1 VNNYDYPGRYKPFAA
16 QRTTANFLALHP
28 RAFVLSDM
36 GTGKTLAALWAAD
49 AVMHSNPGLK
59 CLIVAPLSTLR
70 RVWEDTIF
78 ANFLGRRTCTVL
90 YGNKRKRADLLAE
103 HHDFYIINPEGLEVL
118 KKELDLTQRPDI
130 RMVIVDEA
138 SMYKDRSTAR
148 HALARKLVA
157 SRDYLWM
164 MTGTPTPNGPTD
176 AYGIAKLVNNCYGES
191 FAGFQNRTMMKF
203 SQFVWKPRSGAHA
216 EVHRLLQPSVRF
228 AIGDCMDLPPCTT
241 QRREVDLSPDQ
252 QKAFKELK
260 RDYVLMTKAG
270 PITAANEAV
279 LRSKLIQLSCGAIYG
294 EGRRIEQ
301 VDCAPRVK
309 ALREAMEQCNEKIII
324 FAPLTSVIT
333 MLSEELKDYSVGI
346 VRGSSDGGPSEKE
359 RNQTLADFM
368 SKDKPRVLIAH
379 PRTMAH
385 GLTLTQ
391 ASTVI
396 WYGPIDSTELYLQAN
411 KRIDRPG
418 QVHATTIVQLTSTT
432 VETEIYRRLEQNES
446 LQGAMLA
453 LAKGGWE

>member
-1 VNNYDYPGRYKPFAA
+1 
-16 QRTTANFLALHP
+16 
-28 RAFVLSDM
+28 
-36 GTGKTLAALWAAD
+36 
-49 AVMHSNPGLK
+49 
-59 CLIVAPLSTLR
+59 
-70 RVWEDTIF
+70 
-78 ANFLGRRTCTVL
+78 
-90 YGNKRKRADLLAE
+90 
-103 HHDFYIINPEGLEVL
+103 
-118 KKELDLTQRPDI
+118 
-130 RMVIVDEA
+130 
-138 SMYKDRSTAR
+138 
-148 HALARKLVA
+148 
-157 SRDYLWM
+157 
-164 MTGTPTPNGPTD
+164 
-176 AYGIAKLVNNCYGES
+176 
-191 FAGFQNRTMMKF
+191 MMKF